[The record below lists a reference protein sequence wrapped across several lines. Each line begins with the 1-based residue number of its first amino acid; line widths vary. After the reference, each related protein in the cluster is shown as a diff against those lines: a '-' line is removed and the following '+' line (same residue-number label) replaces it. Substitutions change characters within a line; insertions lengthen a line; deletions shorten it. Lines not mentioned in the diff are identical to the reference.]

1 MMKFISFLGKAV
13 IMFFVGFGLVAM
25 LVDLLQLS
33 CAKDSTDP
41 VDGRS
46 GLRLFKDAATGC
58 NYLERSGNL
67 APRYKPDGTIWCD
80 PPAQG
85 NK

>member
-1 MMKFISFLGKAV
+1 MMKILSFLGKAV

-25 LVDLLQLS
+25 FVDLLQLS
-33 CAKDSTDP
+33 FAKDSTDP

-58 NYLERSGNL
+58 NYLGRSGNL
-67 APRYKPDGTIWCD
+67 VPRYKPDGTIWCD
-80 PPAQG
+80 SPEQS

>member
-1 MMKFISFLGKAV
+1 MMKFLSSLGKP
-13 IMFFVGFGLVAM
+13 MLLLLFSFGLVSM
-25 LVDLLQLS
+25 VSELLQIS
-33 CAKDSTDP
+33 FAKDSTDP

-58 NYLERSGNL
+58 NYLGRSGNL
-67 APRYKPDGTIWCD
+67 VPRYKPDGTIWCD
-80 PPAQG
+80 PPEQS

>member
-1 MMKFISFLGKAV
+1 MMKSISFLGKAV
-13 IMFFVGFGLVAM
+13 ITFLVC
-25 LVDLLQLS
+25 LVLVSLFDSHQFS
-33 CAKDSTDP
+33 FAKDSTDP

-67 APRYKPDGTIWCD
+67 VPRYKPDGTIWCD